1 MEDDA
6 SSTVSSNQMSDINS
20 LQDRNSP
27 SNQKMSIDSQ
37 SDCSKTSKDQSSSN
51 ELLRNVVLSSQK
63 GTKHEMGTKHTP
75 GAVAFKPN
83 NVTTSSQRKKKK
95 TNLHQQLGK
104 FLKLQEEKKQGEGT
118 LADFLSSL

>member
-37 SDCSKTSKDQSSSN
+37 RDSKASKDQSSSN

-63 GTKHEMGTKHTP
+63 GTKHEMGMKHTP

>member
-20 LQDRNSP
+20 LQDRNCP
-27 SNQKMSIDSQ
+27 TNQKMSIHAQHD
-37 SDCSKTSKDQSSSN
+37 SKTSKDQSTSN

-63 GTKHEMGTKHTP
+63 GTKHEMGMKHTH
-75 GAVAFKPN
+75 GAAAFKPN

-95 TNLHQQLGK
+95 TDLHQQLGK
-104 FLKLQEEKKQGEGT
+104 FLKLQEEKKRGEGT

>member
-27 SNQKMSIDSQ
+27 SNQKMSIDAQ
-37 SDCSKTSKDQSSSN
+37 RDCKTSKDQSTSN
-51 ELLRNVVLSSQK
+51 ELLRNVVLSSRK
-63 GTKHEMGTKHTP
+63 GTKHEMGAKHTP
-75 GAVAFKPN
+75 GVIAFKPN
-83 NVTTSSQRKKKK
+83 IVTTSSQRKKKK
-95 TNLHQQLGK
+95 TNLHQQLGQ
-104 FLKLQEEKKQGEGT
+104 FLKLQEEKKRREGT